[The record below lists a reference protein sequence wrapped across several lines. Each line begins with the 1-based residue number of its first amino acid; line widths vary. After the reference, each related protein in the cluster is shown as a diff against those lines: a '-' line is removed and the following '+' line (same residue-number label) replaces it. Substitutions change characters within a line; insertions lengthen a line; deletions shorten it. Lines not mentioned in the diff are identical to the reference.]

1 MQVILLDKIVH
12 LGNVG
17 DQVNVKSGFARNFLI
32 PQGKAVMATAANIA
46 HFEARRAELEAKAA
60 EALATA
66 QARAAALTTLA
77 AAVDRAERLEALEK
91 VTIASKAGDEGRLF
105 GAITTRDVAEAV
117 TAAGVEVAKSEVR
130 LPNGPIRT
138 LGDHD
143 VRFQLHGE
151 VFATLDIVVVAE

>member
-12 LGNVG
+12 LGQVG

-32 PQGKAVMATAANIA
+32 PQGKAVMATKANIE
-46 HFEARRAELEAKAA
+46 HFEARRAELA
-60 EALATA
+60 EVTALGS
-66 QARAAALTTLA
+66 
-77 AAVDRAERLEALEK
+77 

-117 TAAGVEVAKSEVR
+117 TAAGVKIAKSEVR

-151 VFATLDIVVVAE
+151 VFATLDVIVVAE